1 MIMPP
6 PRLSF
11 LPVIIVFFWSPPIV
25 HAEFDTINALSV
37 SKIFWP
43 GLIITLNPLGIY
55 TSCLILISL
64 LKRNNS
70 LSFSK
75 KYLLHEFVLLVLN
88 FL

>member
-25 HAEFDTINALSV
+25 HVEFDTINALSV

-43 GLIITLNPLGIY
+43 GLIITLNPLGYI
-55 TSCLILISL
+55 
-64 LKRNNS
+64 
-70 LSFSK
+70 
-75 KYLLHEFVLLVLN
+75 HLV
-88 FL
+88 